1 MTTGKQNIS
10 ATIRNYLVSRPH
22 VRECLRRG
30 LINYSALA
38 REICNDRGLEQ
49 FDAVLKACR
58 REQDRIQNRAPLEAP
73 IAALLS
79 RARLRV
85 KTQIVVAIVAK
96 EDSFTRFAR
105 LQEEIRSQEGDFH
118 LIEGEKAV
126 TIITNDGFVGLIRST
141 LKGAIKKISTSLTLV
156 SLLFDKRLE
165 TTSGVVAHV
174 YGLLAERGV
183 NVLEEMSCWTELLM
197 VIEERD
203 LASTL
208 ECLKFGKEER

>member
-1 MTTGKQNIS
+1 MQK
-10 ATIRNYLVSRPH
+10 
-22 VRECLRRG
+22 
-30 LINYSALA
+30 
-38 REICNDRGLEQ
+38 
-49 FDAVLKACR
+49 
-58 REQDRIQNRAPLEAP
+58 RAPLEGP
-73 IAALLS
+73 IVGLLS

-96 EDSFTRFAR
+96 EDSFTRFSR
-105 LQEEIRSQEGDFH
+105 LQEEIRSQEGGFH

-126 TIITNDGFVGLIRST
+126 TIITNDGFVGLLRATFRGS
-141 LKGAIKKISTSLTLV
+141 LKKVNTSLTLV

-165 TTSGVVAHV
+165 TTSGVVAHI

-203 LASTL
+203 LAATL
-208 ECLKFGKEER
+208 ECLKFGKE

>member
-1 MTTGKQNIS
+1 MEPPKQTVS
-10 ATIRNYLVSRPH
+10 AVIRNYLVTRPH

-30 LINYSALA
+30 LINYSSLA
-38 REICNDRGLEQ
+38 REICQDRSLEQ

-58 REQDRIQNRAPLEAP
+58 REQDRMQKRAPLEGP
-73 IAALLS
+73 IVGLLS

-126 TIITNDGFVGLIRST
+126 TIITNDGFVGLLRAT
-141 LKGAIKKISTSLTLV
+141 FKGSIKKISTGLALV

-208 ECLKFGKEER
+208 ECLKFGKE

>member
-1 MTTGKQNIS
+1 MEPPKLTVS
-10 ATIRNYLVSRPH
+10 AVIRNYLVTRPH

-38 REICNDRGLEQ
+38 REICQDRALEQ

-58 REQDRIQNRAPLEAP
+58 REQDRMQKRAPLEGP
-73 IAALLS
+73 IVGLLS

-85 KTQIVVAIVAK
+85 RTQIVVAIVAK

-126 TIITNDGFVGLIRST
+126 TIITNDGFVGLLRAT
-141 LKGAIKKISTSLTLV
+141 FKGSIKKISTGLALV

-208 ECLKFGKEER
+208 ECLKFGKE